1 MIREALKALWEYRLR
16 AALTLSI
23 LAFGIT
29 ALVGILTSLE
39 ALRTFIA
46 RNLAGLGSQSFVLSG
61 GGGGLQIQVRTR
73 RGRLTIGGEGIP
85 IRLWEASQ
93 FEGRFR
99 YDGARAA
106 RHIPLSFGARARYGG
121 RKTPAQVRVF
131 GVDPDYFRVQEL
143 RLSAGRFF
151 TATEVQRD
159 LPLII
164 IGADVAAQLF
174 PGESPIDRWIEV
186 QGRLYRVVG
195 VLGRR
200 GSLFG
205 FSLDW
210 ECFVPWTRALRESNA
225 PTVSLYISAPS
236 VEVVP
241 AVMEHAR
248 LTMREVR
255 RLRAGEEDTFTL
267 TRGEQLADFVLEQ
280 LRTVTL
286 ATIGISLITLFG
298 AALSLTNILLVV
310 VKERT
315 HEIGLRMALGATRAA
330 IRRQFLTE
338 AIVVAVLGG
347 AGGILLGLVI
357 GNLVSLLIGSTFV
370 MPWKW
375 VLLSVLLSGIVGIIA
390 GYQPAQEASRLNPV
404 DALRYE

>member
-39 ALRTFIA
+39 ALRTFIS
-46 RNLAGLGSQSFVLSG
+46 RNLAGLGSQAFILSG
-61 GGGGLQIQVRTR
+61 GGGGLQIRFQTR
-73 RGRLTIGGEGIP
+73 RGRLTIGGEGLP
-85 IRLWEASQ
+85 IRLWEAAQ
-93 FEGRFR
+93 FEKRFT
-99 YDGARAA
+99 YAGAHVA
-106 RHIPLSFGARARYGG
+106 RHIPLSFGARARFGG
-121 RKTPAQVRVF
+121 KKTPAQVRVV
-131 GVDPDYFRVQEL
+131 GVDPTYFRVQEL
-143 RLSAGRFF
+143 RLASGRFF
-151 TATEVQRD
+151 TPAEVARD
-159 LPLII
+159 VPAIV
-164 IGADVAAQLF
+164 IGAEVAAQLF
-174 PGESPIDRWIEV
+174 PNESPLEKWIEV
-186 QGRLYRVVG
+186 QGHLYKVVG
-195 VLGRR
+195 VLARR

-210 ECFVPWTRALRESNA
+210 ECFVPWTRALRASKS
-225 PTVSLYISAPS
+225 PTVSLYISAPT
-236 VEVVP
+236 VEKVP
-241 AVMEHAR
+241 EVIQAAR
-248 LTMREVR
+248 FTMREIR
-255 RLRAGEEDTFTL
+255 HLRPHEEDTFTL
-267 TRGEQLADFVLEQ
+267 TRGEQIADFVLEQ

-315 HEIGLRMALGATRAA
+315 QEIGLRMALGATRAA

-338 AIVVAVLGG
+338 AVVVAILGG
-347 AGGILLGLVI
+347 AGGILLGLLI
-357 GNLVSLLIGSTFV
+357 GNAVALFIGSTFV

-375 VLLSVLLSGIVGIIA
+375 VLLAVALSGIVGILA
-390 GYQPAQEASRLNPV
+390 GYQPAREASQLNPV